1 MAGMAP
7 LCLGQIAVIRERKEA
22 KRLIS
27 LQVHVLR
34 MNLTTFFFPKGKAS
48 IREVRKDPAA
58 FKMMMTLTGGST
70 RANTLFNICL
80 QSSDKF

>member
-1 MAGMAP
+1 MLRPNCSDQRTERSKKANFFAGTCTENEP
-7 LCLGQIAVIRERKEA
+7 DNI
-22 KRLIS
+22 
-27 LQVHVLR
+27 
-34 MNLTTFFFPKGKAS
+34 FFFPKGKAS

-70 RANTLFNICL
+70 RANTLFIICL